1 MSSVEVTIQDSS
13 QLDNLSDQVIE
24 SITDLIFESECCDD
38 LTTLNLSGFRKLKTL
53 EIEIDGLE
61 NAGVFVADG
70 LSELQSVKIGMNAFN
85 PSFGGDDDL
94 TEDKMNNTNHYFQL
108 SNCAKLESIEIQGW
122 SFSDCAGGFL
132 LDNLPKLTTIKIGDI
147 GSSSLNF
154 LCSSFVIKGLINVIL
169 IMNRFS

>member
-1 MSSVEVTIQDSS
+1 MSSVAVTIRDSS

-24 SITDLIFESECCDD
+24 SITDLRFESEYCAD
-38 LTTLNLSGFRKLKTL
+38 LTTLNLNGFRKLKTL
-53 EIEIDGLE
+53 EIEIDALE
-61 NAGVFVADG
+61 NAGVFIADG

-85 PSFGGDDDL
+85 PSFGDDDL
-94 TEDKMNNTNHYFQL
+94 TEEKMNNTNHSFQL
-108 SNCAKLESIEIQGW
+108 LNCAKLESIEIGGW

-132 LDNLPKLTTIKIGDI
+132 LDNLPKLSTIKIGDI